1 MSEKTPHLI
10 KRAVQAA
17 AFTVGGGVALAF
29 AMAGSAHADEITV
42 QDSNVTNA
50 GAGFANSGGNVAIGN
65 ASTNVAACAQGALGV
80 VANNSCQSGNTSN
93 GTANITTGAATATG
107 SEATTTTDQSHD
119 AGDDPGLL
127 VGIQSSDVTNVGV
140 AASNTGGNVGIGNA
154 STNVAV
160 NAQGAA
166 GGLASNTGSASNTS
180 NGTANIVTG
189 AATATGNASKTTT
202 DQDITG
208 GDKAGLAIIVQDT
221 DVLNLGA
228 AVANSGGNV
237 GIGNISTNVAANLQG
252 ALGLVANNN
261 GSATNASNGS
271 ANIKTGAANAIGN
284 SSTTDVGQG
293 IDIDPTTLSLVIQ
306 SAPIVNAGFGLAN
319 SGLNAGLGNGSFNG
333 DILAQVS
340 FGLLSTNNGISGN
353 LSDGFATIL
362 TGAANGVG
370 NLSSTHVD
378 QDS

>member
-1 MSEKTPHLI
+1 MSEKTPHLV

-50 GAGFANSGGNVAIGN
+50 GASFANSGGNVAVGN
-65 ASTNVAACAQGALGV
+65 ASNNVAACAQGALGV
-80 VANNSCQSGNTSN
+80 VASNSCQSGNTSN

-107 SEATTTTDQSHD
+107 SEATTTTDQSAD
-119 AGDDPGLL
+119 AGNDPGLVL
-127 VGIQSSDVTNVGV
+127 GIQSSDVTNVGV
-140 AASNTGGNVGIGNA
+140 SAANTGGNVAVGNA

-166 GGLASNTGSASNTS
+166 GGLASNSGSATNAS

-208 GDKAGLAIIVQDT
+208 AGNAGLAIIVQNT

-228 AVANSGGNV
+228 AVANSGGNLAV
-237 GIGNISTNVAANLQG
+237 GNASTNVAANLQG
-252 ALGLVANNN
+252 ALGLVASNN

-271 ANIKTGAANAIGN
+271 ANVKTGAANAIGN

-293 IDIDPTTLSLVIQ
+293 IDIDPTTLSLVFQ
-306 SAPIVNAGFGLAN
+306 TAPVVNAGFGLAN
-319 SGLNAGLGNGSFNG
+319 SGLNAALGNGSSNT
-333 DILAQVS
+333 DILAQIS
-340 FGLLSTNNGISGN
+340 FGLLATNTGSANN
-353 LSDGFATIL
+353 LSDGFAAVL
-362 TGAANGVG
+362 SGAANGIG
-370 NLSSTHVD
+370 NLSSTHID